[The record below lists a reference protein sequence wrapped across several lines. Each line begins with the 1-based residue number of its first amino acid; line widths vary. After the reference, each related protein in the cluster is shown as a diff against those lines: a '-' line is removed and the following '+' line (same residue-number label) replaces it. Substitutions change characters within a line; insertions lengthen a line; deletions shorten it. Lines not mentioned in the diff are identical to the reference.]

1 MGLHK
6 LRFLQRQLTRLRK
19 WLLRYCIFSTFI
31 DTIANTYVFFQYIFQ
46 PGAKVGVNCFG
57 GFSRSTCSVV
67 AYMVLKKNMQADEAL
82 RILIAKVFK
91 YQYTCVV
98 FFKDSILL
106 QRDVHPSA
114 QNLAHL
120 ARLSNGKHGFE
131 SDPADLEFDL
141 AEYRKLSQLPG
152 GSNDK
157 SAKK

>member
-1 MGLHK
+1 MV
-6 LRFLQRQLTRLRK
+6 
-19 WLLRYCIFSTFI
+19 FI
-31 DTIANTYVFFQYIFQ
+31 KKFNT
-46 PGAKVGVNCFG
+46 
-57 GFSRSTCSVV
+57 
-67 AYMVLKKNMQADEAL
+67 
-82 RILIAKVFK
+82 
-91 YQYTCVV
+91 
-98 FFKDSILL
+98 L

-120 ARLSNGKHGFE
+120 ARLSNFKHGFE